1 MVLTKLN
8 LRDLE
13 QTYKFVT
20 DLESDYFIFQPIF
33 LNEGENCIKELTL
46 DEKDAIELENIIQR
60 MYSNV
65 SKTKLPNKDYAEKNV
80 RINKTL

>member
-33 LNEGENCIKELTL
+33 LNEGEKLYKELTL

-65 SKTKLPNKDYAEKNV
+65 SKTKLPNKDYAK
-80 RINKTL
+80 KC